1 MPKSER
7 YKIVPWTIIILKKHV
22 LRGLSYKT
30 SCTYSHIHALIILVQ
45 IRATRLAK
53 SRHRG
58 KSYFIL
64 VNNHHIQ
71 NGFLGEKISLPFD
84 FLFLNEI
91 GSVVSIY

>member
-1 MPKSER
+1 MFCGVFLTKPAVLILTSMP
-7 YKIVPWTIIILKKHV
+7 
-22 LRGLSYKT
+22 
-30 SCTYSHIHALIILVQ
+30 LIILVQ

-91 GSVVSIY
+91 GSVVSIYWLI